1 MQNVAATVLAQY
13 AASPR
18 LNALIN
24 SFNAA
29 LSPDSFINDFYD
41 LIWNID
47 TAEKYGL
54 DVWGKIVGVSRRLT
68 VKDDFNYL
76 GFSEARMDNP
86 VMDDPRPFNQAPF
99 YSGKAV
105 TRTVDLSDE
114 IYRRLILMK
123 AMSNITDCSVPDI
136 NRMLRFMF
144 GKNRRAYVLN
154 NGGLRMS
161 YIFEFALSSAELA
174 IIQSSGALPS
184 PPGVYVSVVLKE
196 TSNEA

>member
-1 MQNVAATVLAQY
+1 M
-13 AASPR
+13 
-18 LNALIN
+18 
-24 SFNAA
+24 
-29 LSPDSFINDFYD
+29 
-41 LIWNID
+41 
-47 TAEKYGL
+47 
-54 DVWGKIVGVSRRLT
+54 
-68 VKDDFNYL
+68 
-76 GFSEARMDNP
+76 
-86 VMDDPRPFNQAPF
+86 
-99 YSGKAV
+99 
-105 TRTVDLSDE
+105 SDE

-144 GKNRRAYVLN
+144 GKKRRAYVLN

-196 TSNEA
+196 TRNEA

>member
-1 MQNVAATVLAQY
+1 MAGIST
-13 AASPR
+13 
-18 LNALIN
+18 
-24 SFNAA
+24 
-29 LSPDSFINDFYD
+29 D
-41 LIWNID
+41 
-47 TAEKYGL
+47 
-54 DVWGKIVGVSRRLT
+54 
-68 VKDDFNYL
+68 
-76 GFSEARMDNP
+76 
-86 VMDDPRPFNQAPF
+86 
-99 YSGKAV
+99 

>member
-54 DVWGKIVGVSRRLT
+54 DAWGKIVGVS
-68 VKDDFNYL
+68 
-76 GFSEARMDNP
+76 
-86 VMDDPRPFNQAPF
+86 
-99 YSGKAV
+99 
-105 TRTVDLSDE
+105 
-114 IYRRLILMK
+114 RRLILMK

-144 GKNRRAYVLN
+144 GKKHRAYVLN